1 MTNIILPVVMAGGT
15 GSRLWPLSRTLYPKQ
30 FLTLTSSSSML
41 QETIV
46 RLDGLTHEHPLI
58 ICNEEHRFIVAEQ
71 LRQLE
76 LQHSGIILEPVGR
89 NTAPAIALAA
99 LHAVRNQ
106 DDPILLVLAADHVI
120 QDNSAFLTA
129 IEKALD
135 LAVGGKLVTFGIV
148 PNKPETGY
156 GYIKQGKPV
165 SEDAFEVSEFVEKPD
180 LDTAKRYLNEGTYYW
195 NSGMFIFRASR
206 YIEEL
211 KLYRPDILDAC
222 INALEDASLDLD
234 FTRLN
239 TTSFTQCPDE
249 SIDYAVME
257 QTSDAVVVP
266 LDAGWSDV
274 GSWAALWEVDTKDN
288 NNNVIHGDVVA
299 IDTQRSYLYSQHRLI
314 SAVGLDNVIVVET
327 KDAILVSHKDKVQ
340 SVKDVVTFL
349 KSCSRSEYL
358 QHRELYRPWGTSD
371 AVSEGKRYHVR
382 KVTVKPGERT
392 ATQIHYHRAEHWIV
406 VTGTA
411 KVYCEERIQLLT
423 ENESTYIPVGISHS
437 LENPGKIPLE
447 IIEVRTGAYL
457 EDDDIVR
464 LEQYTHGSNHES

>member
-222 INALEDASLDLD
+222 INALEDASL
-234 FTRLN
+234 
-239 TTSFTQCPDE
+239 
-249 SIDYAVME
+249 
-257 QTSDAVVVP
+257 
-266 LDAGWSDV
+266 
-274 GSWAALWEVDTKDN
+274 
-288 NNNVIHGDVVA
+288 
-299 IDTQRSYLYSQHRLI
+299 
-314 SAVGLDNVIVVET
+314 
-327 KDAILVSHKDKVQ
+327 
-340 SVKDVVTFL
+340 
-349 KSCSRSEYL
+349 
-358 QHRELYRPWGTSD
+358 
-371 AVSEGKRYHVR
+371 
-382 KVTVKPGERT
+382 
-392 ATQIHYHRAEHWIV
+392 
-406 VTGTA
+406 
-411 KVYCEERIQLLT
+411 
-423 ENESTYIPVGISHS
+423 
-437 LENPGKIPLE
+437 
-447 IIEVRTGAYL
+447 
-457 EDDDIVR
+457 
-464 LEQYTHGSNHES
+464 

>member
-1 MTNIILPVVMAGGT
+1 MSNTILPVVMAGGT

-41 QETIV
+41 QETIM
-46 RLDGLTHEHPLI
+46 RLDGVEHEDPLI

-71 LRQLE
+71 LRQLG

-99 LHAVRNQ
+99 LHAIKNQ

-120 QDNSAFLTA
+120 QDNSAFLA
-129 IEKALD
+129 AVENALD
-135 LAVGGKLVTFGIV
+135 LAVEGKLVTFGIV
-148 PNKPETGY
+148 PDKPETGY

-165 SEDAFEVSEFVEKPD
+165 SKRAYEVSEFVEKPD
-180 LDTAKRYLNEGTYYW
+180 LDTAKRYLDEGTYYW

-206 YIEEL
+206 YIDEL

-222 INALEDASLDLD
+222 IKALAGASLDLD
-234 FTRLN
+234 FTRLCTN
-239 TTSFTQCPDE
+239 SFTQCPDE

-257 QTSDAVVVP
+257 QTFDAVVVP
-266 LDAGWSDV
+266 LDANWSDV
-274 GSWAALWEVDTKDN
+274 GSWAALWEVDSKDN
-288 NNNVIHGDVVA
+288 NQNVIHGDVIA

-314 SAVGLDNVIVVET
+314 SAVGLEDLVVVET

-340 SVKDVVTFL
+340 SVKNVVNTL
-349 KSCSRSEYL
+349 KSRSRSEHL

-371 AVSEGKRYHVR
+371 AVSEGSRYHVR

-411 KVYCEERIQLLT
+411 KVYYADKTQLLT
-423 ENESTYIPVGISHS
+423 ENESTYIPVGVSHS

-464 LEQYTHGSNHES
+464 LEQYTHGNNHES

>member
-1 MTNIILPVVMAGGT
+1 MSNIILPVVMAGGT

-30 FLTLTSSSSML
+30 FLTLTSTSSML
-41 QETIV
+41 QDTII
-46 RLDGLTHEHPLI
+46 RLDGLVHKHPLI

-71 LRQLE
+71 LRQFE

-99 LHAVRNQ
+99 LYAIKNQ

-120 QDNSAFLTA
+120 QDNSAFLA
-129 IEKALD
+129 AVENAME
-135 LAVGGKLVTFGIV
+135 LAAGGKLVTFGIM

-165 SEDAFEVSEFVEKPD
+165 SDYAFEVSDFVEKPD
-180 LDTAKRYLNEGTYYW
+180 LNTAKRYLNEGTYYW

-206 YIEEL
+206 YIDEL
-211 KLYRPDILDAC
+211 KIYRPDILNAC
-222 INALEDASLDLD
+222 VNALEGASLDLD

-239 TTSFTQCPDE
+239 IHAFTQCPDE

-257 QTSDAVVVP
+257 KTSSAVVVP
-266 LDAGWSDV
+266 LDASWSDV
-274 GSWAALWEVDTKDN
+274 GSWAALWEVNSKDN
-288 NNNVIHGDVVA
+288 NQNVIHGDVIT

-314 SAVGLDNVIVVET
+314 SAVGLDDVIVVET

-340 SVKDVVTFL
+340 SVKSVVNTL
-349 KSCSRSEYL
+349 KSRSRNEYL

-371 AVSEGKRYHVR
+371 AVSEGNRYHVR

-411 KVYCEERIQLLT
+411 KVYCGEKIQLLT

-447 IIEVRTGAYL
+447 IIEVRTGTYL

-464 LEQYTHGSNHES
+464 LEQYNHGNNHES

>member
-120 QDNSAFLTA
+120 QDNCAFLTA

-222 INALEDASLDLD
+222 IHALEDASLDLD

-239 TTSFTQCPDE
+239 ATSFTQCPDE

-411 KVYCEERIQLLT
+411 KVYCGERIQLLT